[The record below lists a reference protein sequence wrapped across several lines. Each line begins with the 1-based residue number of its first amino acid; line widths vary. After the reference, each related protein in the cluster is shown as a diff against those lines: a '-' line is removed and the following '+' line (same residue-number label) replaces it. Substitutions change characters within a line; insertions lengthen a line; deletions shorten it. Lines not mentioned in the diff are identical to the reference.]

1 MLVARQGANATAT
14 PKPKCG
20 ENKTLGDYSLS
31 LHIGAVFIILG
42 VSFSACAFP
51 LLVKAPKLRIPPTFP
66 FIVRHFGTGV
76 LIATAF
82 VHLLRTAFLSLTDQC
97 LPKFWNEDFPAMA
110 GALAMAAVFMI
121 AVVEMVFSPGK
132 NCCALP
138 VGMME
143 GNNSNEGET
152 TGAESSH
159 AKDVEGNGTEEGHVP
174 LSAAGSKRGGMTSI
188 PDLKGGS

>member
-1 MLVARQGANATAT
+1 MLVARQAANATAT

-31 LHIGAVFIILG
+31 LHTGAVFIILG

-51 LLVKAPKLRIPPTFP
+51 LFVVKAPKLRILPTFL
-66 FIVRHFGTGV
+66 FNVRHFGTGV

-82 VHLLRTAFLSLTDQC
+82 VHLLPTAFLSLTDQC

-121 AVVEMVFSPGK
+121 AVVEMVFSPVK

-143 GNNSNEGET
+143 GNNSMKARRRERKAVMRRMSKEMGPRRVTCRQVLSET
-152 TGAESSH
+152 
-159 AKDVEGNGTEEGHVP
+159 
-174 LSAAGSKRGGMTSI
+174 RGVV
-188 PDLKGGS
+188 